1 MRSARVEEGTPRG
14 KLMEE
19 IEVLLFA
26 HVAMVTK
33 SKLFLNLFK
42 FLQHFLRG
50 EGDAINSLEVVV
62 RVFSQPI
69 GCRVLSD

>member
-1 MRSARVEEGTPRG
+1 MRSARVEEGTPGG

-19 IEVLLFA
+19 IEMLLFA

-33 SKLFLNLFK
+33 GKLFLNLFK
-42 FLQHFLRG
+42 FLKHFLSG
-50 EGDAINSLEVVV
+50 EGDPINSLEVVV

-69 GCRVLSD
+69 SGRVLSD